1 MWVFFFSSRRRH
13 TRCALVTGVQTCALP
28 ISTSLVS
35 EIRKKHPYSM
45 LSDEEIFFLNSLCMC
60 LTNRVRVAEL
70 GCYVGGTTSIFGEAS
85 PDGSVIEVY
94 DLFEHNAASRERLKD
109 DTDSDEK
116 SFFRVWERN
125 IRAFRSKIHLNRGD
139 LRTEE

>member
-1 MWVFFFSSRRRH
+1 
-13 TRCALVTGVQTCALP
+13 
-28 ISTSLVS
+28 
-35 EIRKKHPYSM
+35 
-45 LSDEEIFFLNSLCMC
+45 MC

-109 DTDSDEK
+109 DPDSDEK
-116 SFFRVWERN
+116 SFFRVRERN
-125 IRAFRSKIHLNRGD
+125 IRAYRSKIHLNRGD
-139 LRTEE
+139 LVEKSKTNIEPDRKSTRLHSSH

>member
-1 MWVFFFSSRRRH
+1 MRISDWSSDV
-13 TRCALVTGVQTCALP
+13 CSSDL
-28 ISTSLVS
+28 
-35 EIRKKHPYSM
+35 
-45 LSDEEIFFLNSLCMC
+45 DEEIFFLNSLCMC

-109 DTDSDEK
+109 DPDSDEK

-125 IRAFRSKIHLNRGD
+125 IRAYRSKIHQIGRAHV
-139 LRTEE
+139 